1 MVSEEL
7 FDILPDI
14 SANTCFWEN
23 PCKQFVP
30 PKMDGV
36 KTINL
41 RIAALISINFHSTND
56 PSPTE
61 SKPPQQRKKTNQV
74 THDAISQLCFGQ
86 PHENNLAKQSKDW
99 KIQWYPVVHKVWP
112 SKIYHRWDMQRFIG
126 SLCHWH
132 LEKKKTFFKIL
143 QTWWI
148 AYDVLHFQPS
158 FHGPSAGN
166 SPPEGHKRNLSFHV
180 AFPNAFAE
188 EDTLSPTKTVAP
200 MASTTPK
207 SYCRKF
213 LRHWFCC
220 SCFAMFR

>member
-7 FDILPDI
+7 FDTVPDI

-86 PHENNLAKQSKDW
+86 RHESSLTKQSKDW

-112 SKIYHRWDMQRFIG
+112 SKIYHRWDMQGFIG
-126 SLCHWH
+126 SLCHCH
-132 LEKKKTFFKIL
+132 LEKKQKKHSSKFSKPDELHMMCCISSQVSMGQVQAIIHLRDTNEIWVSTLLFPTLLPRKT
-143 QTWWI
+143 
-148 AYDVLHFQPS
+148 
-158 FHGPSAGN
+158 
-166 SPPEGHKRNLSFHV
+166 R
-180 AFPNAFAE
+180 
-188 EDTLSPTKTVAP
+188 
-200 MASTTPK
+200 
-207 SYCRKF
+207 
-213 LRHWFCC
+213 
-220 SCFAMFR
+220 